1 MAKRLKRLPSNM
13 KSALA
18 TLPSANIKRSI
29 FQRDSDLKTT
39 IPFDYLIPIY
49 VDEVLPGDT
58 FSMKLASVA
67 RLATL
72 KVPIMDNICM
82 TTHWFYVPNRLLW
95 ENWETFITGS
105 DEPDQWLSNPLYS
118 TVKNGNVHQRLVLPQ
133 HRSPQVDGYPE
144 GSIYDYFGLPTKVP
158 NYKHSALPL
167 RAYELIYC
175 EYFRDENLEEKFTY
189 LSIKG
194 LNGRPY
200 DSPFTV
206 EDLEPVLSGS
216 ETPVAPWKKGDNR
229 PYFLRRR
236 NKRYDYFT
244 SALPSPQKGHEIPL
258 TGANAPLPLKL
269 PVHGLS
275 LQTGYNGTLQ
285 VYPYGSAPN
294 AGWSDL
300 DIYDG
305 VDAVGQTRTDGTYY
319 STQDQLPAD
328 KRDAWNG
335 PGVYGTVDYQNV
347 SGQAAQSFQKLGLI
361 TAPNGFRV
369 HWDGDVTPSSSTVFT
384 TPKLTA
390 DNWPLYVDTSPIT
403 KSMRADL
410 GLTVRSLRTAIVL
423 QQWMEKC
430 ARYGTRYV
438 ESIQGHFGVHCGDYR
453 VQRPEYI
460 GGTKTYINVN
470 PIAQTSETTANRALG
485 DLGGTGTLQD
495 RKHVFTKSFVEH
507 GLIIGLACI
516 TADLSYQQGVDRSPW
531 LREDRFDFYWPTFAH
546 IGDQAIK
553 NKEIYCQKDDVMD
566 SSVQLPVNELP
577 FGYQERYAEYRY
589 KPSKITGAFRSNAK
603 ITYDQWHLSQYFGNL
618 PKLNREFM
626 ECKTPIDRVLALKN
640 QPQMLLNCYF
650 SCKSVRP
657 IPIYSVPGLK
667 RL

>member
-258 TGANAPLPLKL
+258 TGSNAPLPLRL

-275 LQTGYNGTLQ
+275 IVTDPSSNSFQSINTSVGGFYADLHEDHGRDSVSYTLNQ
-285 VYPYGSAPN
+285 
-294 AGWSDL
+294 
-300 DIYDG
+300 
-305 VDAVGQTRTDGTYY
+305 GTYY
-319 STQDQLPAD
+319 SDQNQLPAGNQ
-328 KRDAWNG
+328 DAWSG
-335 PGVYGTVDYQNV
+335 PGLYGNVRFFDGSSYQTQYQRMPIVN
-347 SGQAAQSFQKLGLI
+347 
-361 TAPNGFRV
+361 TPYV
-369 HWDGDVTPSSSTVFT
+369 HWDGDVRIASGTAQNGTYSGT
-384 TPKLTA
+384 TPLDA
-390 DNWPLYVDTSPIT
+390 NNWPVYVETSPIT

-495 RKHVFTKSFVEH
+495 KKHVFTKSFVEH